1 MVVHGYPWIFI
12 GIHYIH
18 GYQYIQKVSMYTMDF
33 HRFPTEGGGGPLYN
47 PSLRIREAP
56 RVQAAH
62 SPRISR
68 AYLPRQNRV
77 QAPDCSPPP
86 QLIGGLTPHR
96 DVYGIQWISMEL
108 IDAWI
113 FMDIHG
119 YRS

>member
-1 MVVHGYPWIFI
+1 MDIYRYPLYPWVSV
-12 GIHYIH
+12 YPK
-18 GYQYIQKVSMYTMDF
+18 KVSMYKMDF

-47 PSLRIREAP
+47 PSLRTREAP

-62 SPRISR
+62 IPRISR

-86 QLIGGLTPHR
+86 QLIGGLTLH
-96 DVYGIQWISMEL
+96 GFQWISMEL

-113 FMDIHG
+113 SMDIEVDA
-119 YRS
+119 